1 MRIYALSSGFLIRR
15 DAVIFFVQKS
25 SDVSIIISNHFHPNE
40 SADFAAAK
48 LRASSGDADLL

>member
-15 DAVIFFVQKS
+15 DAVIFFVKS
-25 SDVSIIISNHFHPNE
+25 SDVFIIISNHFHPNE

-48 LRASSGDADLL
+48 LRASSGDADPL